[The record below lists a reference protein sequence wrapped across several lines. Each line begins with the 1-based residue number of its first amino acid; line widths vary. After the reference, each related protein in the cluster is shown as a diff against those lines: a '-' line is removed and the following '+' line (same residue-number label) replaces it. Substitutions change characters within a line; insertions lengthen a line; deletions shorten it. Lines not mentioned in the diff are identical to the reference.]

1 MDKNISQDDTNQN
14 PDNNK
19 DELSNDPLNHRFDL
33 ILKLH
38 E

>member
-1 MDKNISQDDTNQN
+1 MDKNMCQDDTNQN
-14 PDNNK
+14 PYGNK
-19 DELSNDPLNHRFDL
+19 DELSNDSLNHRFDL